1 MAPGHEYGNWLT
13 LHGVKSGQIQIHSEG
28 VGHRTS
34 IDDMGVLWLF
44 LCIYACEGRDSQLKN
59 KTTTRMPSWSPGNR
73 DTSPR
78 VALIT
83 TTNNYEKVY

>member
-44 LCIYACEGRDSQLKN
+44 LCIYACEGRDSQMKN
-59 KTTTRMPSWSPGNR
+59 KTTTCHSGQRGTATPRPGW
-73 DTSPR
+73 
-78 VALIT
+78 L
-83 TTNNYEKVY
+83 

>member
-44 LCIYACEGRDSQLKN
+44 LCIYACEGRDSLLKI
-59 KTTTRMPSWSPGNR
+59 KQQQECHPGSRGTRRHARGGFN
-73 DTSPR
+73 D
-78 VALIT
+78 
-83 TTNNYEKVY
+83 